1 MTITRLVLPFL
12 LLMLPLHAVAEQVTL
27 ERDGLTLNA
36 SLEKS
41 GNWPEGPVV
50 LMTHGTLAHSGM
62 EIMATLQEL
71 FAENDISSLAINL
84 SLGIDDREQAMY
96 DCPVTHSHR
105 HTDALDEIDAWAGWL
120 GQQGTKDI
128 VLLGHSRG
136 GNQTAWFAAE
146 REAPLVT
153 RVILVAPATW
163 RLDYAVSDYEKR
175 YQTPLSPIVK
185 KARTMVSEGKG
196 AVTLRNIGFI
206 YCEDTSATAEAVA
219 SYYADDSRMNTP
231 TLVPEIKKPVLV
243 IAGSEDNVVAGLI
256 EAMEPVASG
265 DGVELAVIDGA
276 DHFFRDLYA
285 EDVVDLSVEFIS
297 AE

>member
-12 LLMLPLHAVAEQVTL
+12 LLMLPLHAVAEKVTL
-27 ERDGLTLNA
+27 EHDGLTLNA
-36 SLEKS
+36 NVEKS
-41 GNWPEGPVV
+41 GNWPEGPIV

-62 EIMATLQEL
+62 EIMAALQEL

-84 SLGIDDREQAMY
+84 SLGIDDREQTMY
-96 DCPVTHSHR
+96 DCPVTHTHR
-105 HTDALDEIDAWAGWL
+105 HTDALDEISAWAAWL
-120 GQQGTKDI
+120 GQQGTTDI

-146 REAPLVT
+146 RAEPLVT
-153 RVILVAPATW
+153 RVILVAPSTW
-163 RLDYAVSDYEKR
+163 NLDYAVSDYEKR
-175 YQTPLSPIVK
+175 YQTPLSPIVEQ
-185 KARTMVSEGKG
+185 ARQMVSEGKG

-219 SYYADDSRMNTP
+219 SYYADDPRMNTP
-231 TLVPEIKKPVLV
+231 TLVAEIEKPVLV

-256 EAMEPVASG
+256 EAMEPFASR
-265 DGVELAVIDGA
+265 DGVELVVIDGA

-285 EDVVDLSVEFIS
+285 EEVVDVSVDFIN

>member
-1 MTITRLVLPFL
+1 MKITRLALPF
-12 LLMLPLHAVAEQVTL
+12 LLMLPLHAVAEKVTL
-27 ERDGLTLNA
+27 EHDGLTLNA

-71 FAENDISSLAINL
+71 FAENDISSLAVNL

-96 DCPVTHSHR
+96 DCPVTHTHR
-105 HTDALDEIDAWAGWL
+105 HIDALDEIGAWAGWL
-120 GQQGTKDI
+120 GQQGTTDI

-146 REAPLVT
+146 RDEPLVT

-163 RLDYAVSDYEKR
+163 SLDHAVADYEKR
-175 YQTPLSPIVK
+175 YQTPLSPIVE
-185 KARTMVSEGKG
+185 KAREMVSEGKG

-206 YCEDTSATAEAVA
+206 YCEDTSASAEAVA
-219 SYYADDSRMNTP
+219 SYYADDPRMDTP
-231 TLVPEIKKPVLV
+231 TLIPDIDKPVLV
-243 IAGSEDNVVAGLI
+243 IAGSEDDVVAGLI
-256 EAMEPVASG
+256 EAMEPLAAQER
-265 DGVELAVIDGA
+265 VELAVIDGA

-285 EDVVDLSVEFIS
+285 EDVVDLSLEFIN

>member
-96 DCPVTHSHR
+96 DCPVTHRHR
-105 HTDALDEIDAWAGWL
+105 HTDALDEIGAWAGWL
-120 GQQGTKDI
+120 GQQGTRDI

-146 REAPLVT
+146 RETPLVT

-175 YQTPLSPIVK
+175 YQTPLSPIVE
-185 KARTMVSEGKG
+185 KARTMVSDGKG

-219 SYYADDSRMNTP
+219 SYYADDARMNTP
-231 TLVPEIKKPVLV
+231 TLVPEIEKPVLV
-243 IAGSEDNVVAGLI
+243 IAGSEDDVVAGLI
-256 EAMEPVASG
+256 EAMEPVTSG

-285 EDVVDLSVEFIS
+285 EDVVDLALEFIN